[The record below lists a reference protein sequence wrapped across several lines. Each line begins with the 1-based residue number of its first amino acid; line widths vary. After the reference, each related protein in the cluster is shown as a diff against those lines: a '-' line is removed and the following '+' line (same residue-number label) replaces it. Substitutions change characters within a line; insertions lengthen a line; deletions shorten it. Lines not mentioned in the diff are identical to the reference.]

1 MKSRHGF
8 IIVSV
13 ALTIL
18 LAIGKVTNLLDISWD
33 VVTAPIWIPM
43 FIGIG
48 LAWLILIAIVCLL
61 ISK

>member
-1 MKSRHGF
+1 M
-8 IIVSV
+8 SV

>member
-1 MKSRHGF
+1 MKSKHIY
-8 IIVSV
+8 IIVPI

-18 LAIGKVTNLLDISWD
+18 LAIGKVTNRLDISWD
-33 VVTAPIWIPM
+33 VVTAPIWIP
-43 FIGIG
+43 ISIAIG